1 MDKQPDHLAGPTAPK
16 LTFGDLKRQVA
27 DRNELTY
34 KAARDNPSPYE
45 QLLAEK
51 RRHRDSSR

>member
-1 MDKQPDHLAGPTAPK
+1 MDSQPDRPAEREAPK
-16 LTFGDLKRQVA
+16 LSFTDVKREVA

-51 RRHRDSSR
+51 RRRRESG

>member
-1 MDKQPDHLAGPTAPK
+1 MDKQPDRPAGPAAPK
-16 LTFGDLKRQVA
+16 LTFSDVKKQVA

-51 RRHRDSSR
+51 RRHRDTSR

>member
-1 MDKQPDHLAGPTAPK
+1 MDKQPDRPAEREAPK
-16 LTFGDLKRQVA
+16 LTFSDVKRAVA

-45 QLLAEK
+45 QLMADK
-51 RRHRDSSR
+51 RRRRESR

>member
-1 MDKQPDHLAGPTAPK
+1 MDKQPDRPAGPTAPK